1 MPSYPK
7 NYPFYSW
14 MPKPLGIIIL
24 LFFFLPILTVGG
36 GYSAPK

>member
-24 LFFFLPILTVGG
+24 FADSYGRRGLFGE
-36 GYSAPK
+36 

>member
-24 LFFFLPILTVGG
+24 LSLIHI
-36 GYSAPK
+36 